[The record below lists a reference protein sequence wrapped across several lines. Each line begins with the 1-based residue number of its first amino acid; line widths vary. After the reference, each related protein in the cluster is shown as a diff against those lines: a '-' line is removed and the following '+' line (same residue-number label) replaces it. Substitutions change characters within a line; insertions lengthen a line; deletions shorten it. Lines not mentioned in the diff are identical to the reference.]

1 MTDFPPN
8 SDSSRLNWE
17 ENKFWWPLLISF
29 FLLKILP
36 FPPPCLCSTLSP
48 NSLYIS
54 PHQIMASSAGLARDN
69 CIRLLDSERKI
80 FKSQSNIAKMISGG
94 FDVLGQIAIIV
105 ALKFCFKDNYTL
117 LCAYSLYSNP
127 EKGQ

>member
-1 MTDFPPN
+1 
-8 SDSSRLNWE
+8 
-17 ENKFWWPLLISF
+17 
-29 FLLKILP
+29 
-36 FPPPCLCSTLSP
+36 
-48 NSLYIS
+48 
-54 PHQIMASSAGLARDN
+54 MASSAGLARDN

-105 ALKFCFKDNYTL
+105 ALKFCIKDNYTL

>member
-1 MTDFPPN
+1 
-8 SDSSRLNWE
+8 
-17 ENKFWWPLLISF
+17 
-29 FLLKILP
+29 
-36 FPPPCLCSTLSP
+36 
-48 NSLYIS
+48 
-54 PHQIMASSAGLARDN
+54 MASSAGLARDN